1 MPFTASKLRENIYR
15 VLDEVL
21 ATGVPVEITR
31 KGRRLKIVP
40 IDGPDKLANL
50 KKRDVL
56 KGDPEDIVHL
66 DWTDEWQG

>member
-21 ATGVPVEITR
+21 ATGVPAEITR
-31 KGRRLKIVP
+31 KGRRLQIVP
-40 IDGPDKLANL
+40 VDGPDKLANL
-50 KKRDVL
+50 KKRNVL

-66 DWTDEWQG
+66 DWSSEWQG